1 MHKNQTVFHIL
12 ENREGSHFSC
22 GEEFLKVVIETVFPR
37 NEIEMIPP
45 SGDSSKAGRLS
56 FLGGINNHWFFKRT
70 GFLSGLKVG

>member
-22 GEEFLKVVIETVFPR
+22 GEEFLKVVIETEFPR
-37 NEIEMIPP
+37 NEIEMIQP
-45 SGDSSKAGRLS
+45 SGDSSKTGRLS

-70 GFLSGLKVG
+70 GFLSGLKVE